1 MADNT
6 VPHHCSLCHQSGELS
21 RAEFRQVYRQLSRP
35 SENLTW
41 WECRSCRGW
50 FVHPVPSP
58 DVILLNCAKAAY
70 NDPARAAEMARAKE
84 SVQRRILMRCSAW
97 TRPGALLDYGC
108 SFGEFLV
115 LARARGWNPSGFD
128 PNEEAVRQGRM
139 KGFDVR
145 PGWELQAAGFSEKNF
160 AAITAN
166 DAFCFA
172 WDPYDTLQLFYRLLE
187 PGGVLAMR
195 LSNKRVVAGVVRA
208 LSPAGPARD
217 GRVSRVLQGQ
227 FHSIAVKRLAE
238 ILRRIGFDRLEIDA
252 WAPSISWRG
261 MSFAARLAYLPPQVL
276 HALTW
281 GKVNLSPG
289 VLLFAQKPR

>member
-1 MADNT
+1 MADT
-6 VPHHCSLCHQSGELS
+6 LVPLHCSLCRQSGALS
-21 RAEFRQVYRQLSRP
+21 NAGFRQIYRQIGRSAEYLA
-35 SENLTW
+35 W
-41 WECRSCRGW
+41 WACGSCRGW
-50 FVHPVPSP
+50 FVYPVPTTEI
-58 DVILLNCAKAAY
+58 ILLNCAKAAY
-70 NDPARAAEMARAKE
+70 NDPARATEMARAKE
-84 SVQRRILMRCSAW
+84 SVQRRILLRCAAW

-115 LARARGWNPSGFD
+115 LARAQGWNPSGFD
-128 PNEEAVRQGRM
+128 PNDEAVRQGRL

-145 PGWELQAAGFSEKNF
+145 PGWELQAAGFSDKNF

-172 WDPYDTLQLFYRLLE
+172 WDPYDTLQLFYQLLE

-217 GRVSRVLQGQ
+217 RRVSRVLQGQ

-238 ILRRIGFDRLEIDA
+238 ILRRIGFDRVEIDA

-261 MSFAARLAYLPPQVL
+261 MSAGARLAYLSPQVL
-276 HALTW
+276 NALTF
-281 GKVNLSPG
+281 GMVNLSPG